1 MHSLAFVVNTG
12 DAALTPDQ
20 AAVVNGLLRCLLASV
35 TLIAAVGK
43 MADMTGTRQA
53 MADFGVPARMVGWSS
68 RALPLTELA
77 LALALL
83 VDPLSQLAGLGLS
96 LLMLAFSL
104 GLINLLRQDKRP
116 PCHCF
121 GAVHSAPVGKD
132 TVLRALLLALL
143 AGVSACLPVFRLSQ
157 HPFKIGFGMLLV
169 LGGTGAAIRH
179 RKRLGADAT
188 RLLVGQRLPALRLSS
203 NRWLEDLLRS
213 SDRTVLLI
221 LSAQCGPCKALEASL
236 AEWKLTLS
244 GRLNLLPVYL
254 EGAEAEHLLESRQF
268 KLLKSPTPGAMLV
281 DRRGFLLHPQVSGA
295 DEIEALIRMSLSQ
308 PFSQPAG
315 TAQP

>member
-12 DAALTPDQ
+12 DGGLGVGQT
-20 AAVVNGLLRCLLASV
+20 AVANALLRVGLASV
-35 TLIAAVGK
+35 TLVAAVGK
-43 MADMTGTRQA
+43 LADMTGTRQA

-68 RALPLTELA
+68 LALPLTELA
-77 LALALL
+77 LALTLL
-83 VDPLSQLAGLGLS
+83 IDPVSQLAGLGLS

-143 AGVSACLPVFRLSQ
+143 AGISARLPVFPLSR
-157 HPFKIGFGMLLV
+157 HPFKVGLGMLLV
-169 LGGTGAAIRH
+169 LGGTGAAIRR
-179 RKRLGADAT
+179 RKRLGADAA
-188 RLLVGQRLPALRLSS
+188 RLLVGQRLPALRLAS
-203 NRWLEDLLRS
+203 RHWLEDLLRS
-213 SDRTVLLI
+213 SDRTVLLL
-221 LSAQCGPCKALEASL
+221 LSAQCGPCKLLEASL
-236 AEWKLTLS
+236 AEWKQTLS

-254 EGAEAEHLLESRQF
+254 EGADAEHVLESRQF

-295 DEIEALIRMSLSQ
+295 DEIEALIRISLSQ
-308 PFSQPAG
+308 PFSEPA
-315 TAQP
+315 